1 MAQAANKTCE
11 ICMRAPGLHYCTQ
24 CEQVFCDDC
33 RLSHLRSKISRS
45 HIFLSGTNINT
56 EKKVGCTDHGEDFIY
71 LCENCD
77 QLICRLCVTKAHKAH
92 AVVDIKDSNKEV
104 QTEISKYL
112 DSKVDNVRSSAKV
125 IEGAT
130 KTYKT
135 EVEAT
140 VRAIIEHG
148 KTIKDMVDKKVE
160 ALVKALREKE
170 TIELQSLS
178 KANTDCKDLLV
189 EATKQ
194 QQIYQDMI
202 KQCDEVALFQKMKKM
217 KSDIENLKSVDVS
230 SLPSATYNRKN
241 ATFPDVEKLFGNLTF
256 Q

>member
-24 CEQVFCDDC
+24 CDQVFCDDC
-33 RLSHLRSKISRS
+33 KLSHLRSKISRS

-71 LCENCD
+71 LCEDCD
-77 QLICRLCVTKAHKAH
+77 QLICRLCVTKAHKKH
-92 AVVDIKDSNKEV
+92 AVVDIKDSNKEM

-125 IEGAT
+125 IEGRT

-148 KTIKDMVDKKVE
+148 NTIKDMVDKQVD
-160 ALVKALREKE
+160 ALVKALRERE
-170 TIELQSLS
+170 SIELQSLS
-178 KANTDCKDLLV
+178 KANTACKDLLG
-189 EATKQ
+189 EATRQ

-217 KSDIENLKSVDVS
+217 KSDIDNLKSVDVT
-230 SLPSATYNRKN
+230 SLPSATYNKN
-241 ATFPDVEKLFGNLTF
+241 NANFSDVEKLFGNLTF